1 MGRTVLGEAWSVGGT
16 RSRVERAS
24 QAATNNQRPG
34 VRERGGPEQRQV
46 QHERLRACVR
56 VLRGSA
62 RAWQNLTNGT
72 KYKFTES
79 TGTYI
84 SSAIM
89 SELVDKYQ
97 FQYKVGILVF

>member
-1 MGRTVLGEAWSVGGT
+1 MGRTVLGEAWPVGG
-16 RSRVERAS
+16 RGPRVECAS
-24 QAATNNQRPG
+24 QATNNKQRPG

-56 VLRGSA
+56 VLRGAA
-62 RAWQNLTNGT
+62 RARQNLTNGT

>member
-1 MGRTVLGEAWSVGGT
+1 MGRTVLGEAWPVGG
-16 RSRVERAS
+16 RGPRVECAS
-24 QAATNNQRPG
+24 QATNNKQRPG
-34 VRERGGPEQRQV
+34 VGERGGPEHRQV
-46 QHERLRACVR
+46 QHERGWGYVW
-56 VLRGSA
+56 VLRGRA
-62 RAWQNLTNGT
+62 RAWQNLSNGT
-72 KYKFTES
+72 QYKFTES

>member
-1 MGRTVLGEAWSVGGT
+1 MLHGCKCFGLLA
-16 RSRVERAS
+16 ER
-24 QAATNNQRPG
+24 
-34 VRERGGPEQRQV
+34 RGWPKQRQV
-46 QHERLRACVR
+46 GHERRHACVR
-56 VLRGSA
+56 VLGGCA

-97 FQYKVGILVF
+97 FQYKVGILIFKIVMVQTATPCN